1 MAETTESAPR
11 RAAGVL
17 PAKKRRREAR
27 IVAAASELF
36 AGQGYGETSIE
47 AIARQADV
55 AVGTV
60 YNYFQSKPALLM
72 RVLTTGRSDSV
83 SASAALVEAPPDD
96 PVEAVHRLVMAQM
109 RGAMRHDKRLWRVIH
124 GTAALEPEAFGRE
137 YFLGKEQFKG
147 FIVALLEALRDRGH
161 FPAGADIEA
170 AALTIKYVA
179 SEAFRRY
186 VVDDY
191 PTIEDA
197 EADLRKMIA
206 FIIGRAAGSP
216 D

>member
-1 MAETTESAPR
+1 MAESKKPLR
-11 RAAGVL
+11 DRPAGVL
-17 PAKKRRREAR
+17 PEKKRRREAR

-36 AGQGYGETSIE
+36 AGRGYGETSIE

-72 RVLTTGRSDSV
+72 RVLTTGRADSV
-83 SASAALVEAPPDD
+83 SSSTALVKAPPDD

-147 FIVALLEALRDRGH
+147 FIVELLEALRDRGRI
-161 FPAGADIEA
+161 AQGADVEA
-170 AALTIKYVA
+170 AALTVKYVA
-179 SEAFRRY
+179 SEVFRRY

-191 PTIEDA
+191 PTIEEA
-197 EADLRKMIA
+197 EADLRTMIE
-206 FIIGRAAGSP
+206 FIVGRVEAAG
-216 D
+216 

>member
-1 MAETTESAPR
+1 M
-11 RAAGVL
+11 L
-17 PAKKRRREAR
+17 PEKKRRREAR

-36 AGQGYGETSIE
+36 AGRGYGETSIE

-72 RVLTTGRSDSV
+72 RVLTTGRAESV
-83 SASAALVEAPPDD
+83 CSSAALVKAPPDD

-147 FIVALLEALRDRGH
+147 FIVELLEALRDRGRI
-161 FPAGADIEA
+161 AQGADVEA
-170 AALTIKYVA
+170 AALTVKYVA
-179 SEAFRRY
+179 SEVFRRY

-191 PTIEDA
+191 PTIEEA
-197 EADLRKMIA
+197 EADLRTMIE
-206 FIIGRAAGSP
+206 FIVGRVEAAG
-216 D
+216 